1 MRSKRCMDSR
11 TVAGLK
17 RADISKVRRG
27 DKGNTGREIG
37 WDGAVLFIELIVLRR
52 YSDMR
57 GV

>member
-37 WDGAVLFIELIVLRR
+37 WDGAAAMMDV
-52 YSDMR
+52 
-57 GV
+57 G